1 VLGLGFAA
9 LLVRGSACSHWFG
22 LQKVW
27 ETMLPRQNFSGAAIG
42 GFSAASYDAK
52 RDRLSLLSDLPDAQL
67 STWSGVADGSPTSCR
82 SDS

>member
-1 VLGLGFAA
+1 
-9 LLVRGSACSHWFG
+9 
-22 LQKVW
+22 
-27 ETMLPRQNFSGAAIG
+27 MLPRQNFSGAAIG